1 MKPERIQLGLG
12 RLVHWRQS
20 EDNPQVIAQRLEF
33 VDFPAAYRFLR
44 QLLAF
49 VVCQRATIEVHLR
62 GTLLTLKLPATP
74 EAELTEQHIALA
86 QAIETMA
93 IGFGVNIRQ

>member
-1 MKPERIQLGLG
+1 MNRDLK
-12 RLVHWRQS
+12 
-20 EDNPQVIAQRLEF
+20 
-33 VDFPAAYRFLR
+33 
-44 QLLAF
+44 
-49 VVCQRATIEVHLR
+49 EVHLR

-93 IGFGVNIRQ
+93 IGFGVNIRQQ

>member
-1 MKPERIQLGLG
+1 MAVVVPPQPR
-12 RLVHWRQS
+12 RLPSGQDRS
-20 EDNPQVIAQRLEF
+20 LLPGGCF
-33 VDFPAAYRFLR
+33 FLNR
-44 QLLAF
+44 DLK
-49 VVCQRATIEVHLR
+49 EVHLR

>member
-20 EDNPQVIAQRLEF
+20 EDNPQVIAQ
-33 VDFPAAYRFLR
+33 
-44 QLLAF
+44 QLD
-49 VVCQRATIEVHLR
+49 
-62 GTLLTLKLPATP
+62 
-74 EAELTEQHIALA
+74 
-86 QAIETMA
+86 ETMA